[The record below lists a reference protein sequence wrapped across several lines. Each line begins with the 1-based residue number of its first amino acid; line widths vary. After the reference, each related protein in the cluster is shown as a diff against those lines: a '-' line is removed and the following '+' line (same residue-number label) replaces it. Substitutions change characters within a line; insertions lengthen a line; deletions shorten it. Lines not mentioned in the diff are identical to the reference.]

1 MYMLTYACI
10 SRHVRLSLFVLVL
23 TVYNPASPVQEGLPL
38 PKLNVEPTRQGAP
51 PVTFAHT
58 YRGLGWLAEARKP
71 KKFLG
76 VTDSYHAIFNTENV
90 GETSRLVGSAG
101 WVGER
106 GPCGSGAVC
115 RHMLSQGKPQAVFCF
130 SHAHS
135 APLQTLFAVCL
146 VSN

>member
-1 MYMLTYACI
+1 MLAA
-10 SRHVRLSLFVLVL
+10 RAWVGFARGRLPPPMERVGRPGEQGATS
-23 TVYNPASPVQEGLPL
+23 
-38 PKLNVEPTRQGAP
+38 QGAP